1 MKRFVNWFDP
11 KTKRVTDARI
21 RWQPPQRGGTNH
33 QSSTS
38 LSKCT
43 VSDAIV
49 AEPAV
54 QSSAQRDIT
63 QQALPSNQ
71 ASSHSPLPDS
81 TSSSSDRVLADS
93 GADLATVSDAVVVEA
108 EPDTD
113 VSVVAE
119 AAGVSVAQTVAATN
133 EVVAQRET
141 DIKDADRIAST
152 SSLSSS
158 HRQKVSLQH

>member
-49 AEPAV
+49 V